1 MKIARGV
8 VNDRRYSKHLTSL
21 SLRSRLLEAFIASKE
36 VPVRRPAPPGIRPF
50 LEINDRPPLAARSFA
65 PCTNLSLCV
74 CVMGRRYFYYHNK
87 KRKPVIPMA
96 MVLVLG
102 LRLLISAALC
112 TLYFVTVLPQII
124 IREFGNSGEV
134 VNVMASKV
142 AWLD

>member
-1 MKIARGV
+1 
-8 VNDRRYSKHLTSL
+8 
-21 SLRSRLLEAFIASKE
+21 
-36 VPVRRPAPPGIRPF
+36 
-50 LEINDRPPLAARSFA
+50 
-65 PCTNLSLCV
+65 
-74 CVMGRRYFYYHNK
+74 
-87 KRKPVIPMA
+87 MA

>member
-1 MKIARGV
+1 
-8 VNDRRYSKHLTSL
+8 
-21 SLRSRLLEAFIASKE
+21 
-36 VPVRRPAPPGIRPF
+36 
-50 LEINDRPPLAARSFA
+50 
-65 PCTNLSLCV
+65 
-74 CVMGRRYFYYHNK
+74 MGRRYFYYHNK